1 MREAEVCTK
10 LACYCAVIWRRN
22 SELSSSAGSGL
33 YCQGRTTIMDGR
45 GFDEL
50 TKKLAKGASRR
61 SLLKALLGGAGA
73 VAATAVVKNGAE
85 ATHCDE
91 GAVQVQCPAGLAGE
105 APEGSQGG
113 LAGVCCT
120 GIGTCCSRE
129 CIDFG
134 ASHEGS
140 CAPHSSEVT
149 TTTAA
154 PTTTTTAAPTTTTAA
169 PTTTTT

>member
-61 SLLKALLGGAGA
+61 SLLKGLLGGAGA
-73 VAATAVVKNGAE
+73 VAATAVVKSGAE
-85 ATHCDE
+85 ATHCNPS
-91 GAVQVQCPAGLAGE
+91 QSQQTPCPGGPGE
-105 APEGSQGG
+105 LPTTAQGG
-113 LAGVCCT
+113 LGGACCN
-120 GIGTCCSRE
+120 GHGNCCSQV
-129 CIDFG
+129 CVDFG
-134 ASHEGS
+134 GSHDGA
-140 CAPHSSEVT
+140 CAP
-149 TTTAA
+149 TAGE
-154 PTTTTTAAPTTTTAA
+154 TTTTT
-169 PTTTTT
+169 